1 MKFNFQYGQ
10 SNLNFE
16 INEKNLLFYSPLG
29 KLPKINKVD
38 EAIIDSILDPIDCEP
53 LEKIVNGKKNIVL
66 IADDLTRPTP
76 QHQIIP
82 ILLKELNKYRISDD
96 MITLVI
102 ALGTHRP
109 MTKNEIIKRFGKEVT
124 QRIKIVNHDY
134 RMENCIDL
142 GFTKKRTPIQIN
154 PIVYNADVKISIGTV
169 VPHPL
174 AGWGGGGKMIQ
185 PGVCSELT
193 TNYTH
198 FMGGVYENVLELIG
212 NENNFVRKEMES
224 VAEQVGLDFIINTVQ
239 DLNENFVGIFAGHF
253 ISAFREAI
261 KYAEKMFRPTIPER
275 ADIVIVNAYP
285 ANLDYWQG
293 YKPYVFSLLAVKE
306 GGIVIF
312 VIDAPEG
319 VSGGAPKHRDILLN
333 WCNKEPEIILKNL
346 DLGKIKDR
354 TCGAICVSQAR
365 LLKRAKVFCI
375 SQGMTDQEITDLGFL
390 PFSDIQSAIQQ
401 ALLELGENAKIGVI
415 PFGGETVVRVKE

>member
-1 MKFNFQYGQ
+1 MKFKFLYDQ
-10 SNLNFE
+10 SNLNFK
-16 INEKNLLFYSPLG
+16 INEKNLLFYSPIG
-29 KLPKINKVD
+29 KLPKINKAD
-38 EAIIDSILDPIDCEP
+38 EAVIDSILNPIDCEP
-53 LEKIVNGKKNIVL
+53 LKKIVNGKKNIVL

-82 ILLKELNKYRISDD
+82 ILLKELNKYGISDD

-109 MTKNEIIKRFGKEVT
+109 MTKNEIIKRFGKEIT
-124 QRIKIVNHDY
+124 KRIKIVNHDC
-134 RMENCIDL
+134 RVGNCIDL

-154 PIVYNADVKISIGTV
+154 PIVYNADVNISIGTV
-169 VPHPL
+169 IPHPL

-193 TNYTH
+193 THFTH
-198 FMGGVYENVLELIG
+198 FMGGVYENILELVG
-212 NENNFVRKEMES
+212 DENNFVRREMES

-253 ISAFREAI
+253 ISAHREAI

-285 ANLDYWQG
+285 ANQDYWQG
-293 YKPYVFSLLAVKE
+293 YKPYVYSLLAVKK

-319 VSGGAPKHRDILLN
+319 VSGGAPKHRNILLN

-346 DLGKIKDR
+346 DSGKIKDR
-354 TCGAICVSQAR
+354 SCGAICVSQAR

-375 SQGMTDQEITDLGFL
+375 SQGMTDQEIINLGFS
-390 PFSDIQSAIQQ
+390 PFCSIQSAIQK